1 MENKEPVSILV
12 VDDDREIADLVEI
25 HLVSSPIEIGSLGGK
40 KLYVSFFVWTPNIS
54 QGKRIFNYC
63 LYLSE

>member
-25 HLVSSPIEIGSLGGK
+25 HLVSDGYMVYKAYDALEG
-40 KLYVSFFVWTPNIS
+40 FNI
-54 QGKRIFNYC
+54 
-63 LYLSE
+63 LLT